1 MNTSHK
7 DIDKIIPF
15 GEFLRGYIN
24 QRYITATDIARILR
38 ERGIFVF
45 NQDKDYMVPIM
56 QNLLLSPAE
65 FDKIRFSFSE
75 KEDKEKKFSREIIW
89 SKNSKIFDPELLTVP
104 LDEVMKRKF
113 PTCKLCKPVSFV
125 QLDNNPNHL
134 IARFDIERNDMN
146 KSWYEQTNLF
156 HGSVE
161 FVNDNCKGHI
171 RITHTAPET
180 KDLAEE
186 ILRIQVEKYK
196 QKGIIPSEVIPKKIL
211 FSEFTNETRFIFFY
225 RLTTHLQNNIF
236 TCLNIKDISIKPDE
250 ENGLPEGI
258 SWMNR
263 MKKILISGD
272 SLDKTFFMSEK
283 SYHSSLVLWNIEAV
297 FSFNY
302 KGESG
307 YITICLGFP
316 DYNKKMHNAEF
327 EITIHSLNTKK
338 RLIPKVKNELE
349 SKLLSEM
356 DKQKSIV
363 YSNFIEYLNNK
374 KR

>member
-24 QRYITATDIARILR
+24 QRYITSAEIVRILR

-56 QNLLLSPAE
+56 QNLLLSPSE
-65 FDKIRFSFSE
+65 FDKVRFSFSE

-89 SKNSKIFDPELLTVP
+89 SENAKIFDPELMFVT
-104 LDEVMKRKF
+104 LDDVIRRKL

-125 QLDNNPNHL
+125 QLDHNPNHI
-134 IARFDIERNDMN
+134 IARFNIERNDMN

-161 FVNDNCKGHI
+161 FINNKGQGYI

-225 RLTTHLQNNIF
+225 RLTTQLQNDIF

-250 ENGLPEGI
+250 VNVLPEGI

-283 SYHSSLVLWNIEAV
+283 SYHSSLVLWSIEAV
-297 FSFNY
+297 FSFDY
-302 KGESG
+302 KGEKG
-307 YITICLGFP
+307 LITICLGFP
-316 DYNKKMHNAEF
+316 DYNKKKNNAEF
-327 EITIHSLNTKK
+327 EITIHSLNTRN

-363 YSNFIEYLNNK
+363 YSHFIEYLNNR